1 MKIKVRILIVED
13 EFKIADVIAS
23 RLRKENYI
31 VDVFD
36 NGEAGL
42 DNALTNIYDLI
53 ILDVMLPKVDG
64 FKILEEIRR
73 EKINAKVIMLTAKSM
88 IEDKLMGGNS
98 GANDYLTKP
107 FHIDELVARVNAQL
121 RMDNVQVQ
129 KYYVEA
135 GDLRLNIKNTTLI
148 CTTTNESI
156 EVVCKEFMLL
166 EYLMKFT
173 TTGDVYVAV
182 YFCTSISKIPADGG
196 TYIPRNGEESYSG
209 TARKFYISTSK
220 TLYAADAMASY
231 YNSYFF
237 GLTPYNGKVTNTNE
251 HNPITLVQGGTAS
264 ETALNKSDRNLGN
277 WGLQYAMNFTLKNNY
292 SKPVKF
298 KGYIISNPISHCAGI
313 RSGNSVD
320 GVFLEPNESN
330 ENPDNNR
337 WQFFEST
344 TLPANTGSVTID
356 FQYMHLSK
364 GNAPCLMQ
372 FEVVPA

>member
-1 MKIKVRILIVED
+1 MRILIVED

-148 CTTTNESI
+148 CTTTNKSI

-166 EYLMKFT
+166 EYLMKNKNQ
-173 TTGDVYVAV
+173 VLQKEQLYE
-182 YFCTSISKIPADGG
+182 KI
-196 TYIPRNGEESYSG
+196 
-209 TARKFYISTSK
+209 
-220 TLYAADAMASY
+220 
-231 YNSYFF
+231 
-237 GLTPYNGKVTNTNE
+237 
-251 HNPITLVQGGTAS
+251 
-264 ETALNKSDRNLGN
+264 
-277 WGLQYAMNFTLKNNY
+277 WGL
-292 SKPVKF
+292 
-298 KGYIISNPISHCAGI
+298 
-313 RSGNSVD
+313 D
-320 GVFLEPNESN
+320 NESESN
-330 ENPDNNR
+330 NLEAYLSFIRKKIKIIGSNVQIKAIRGLVYKLEVEN
-337 WQFFEST
+337 
-344 TLPANTGSVTID
+344 
-356 FQYMHLSK
+356 
-364 GNAPCLMQ
+364 
-372 FEVVPA
+372 

>member
-1 MKIKVRILIVED
+1 MRILIVED
-13 EFKIADVIAS
+13 EFKIADVIAG

-166 EYLMKFT
+166 EYLMKNKNQ
-173 TTGDVYVAV
+173 VLQKEQLYE
-182 YFCTSISKIPADGG
+182 KI
-196 TYIPRNGEESYSG
+196 
-209 TARKFYISTSK
+209 
-220 TLYAADAMASY
+220 
-231 YNSYFF
+231 
-237 GLTPYNGKVTNTNE
+237 
-251 HNPITLVQGGTAS
+251 
-264 ETALNKSDRNLGN
+264 
-277 WGLQYAMNFTLKNNY
+277 WGL
-292 SKPVKF
+292 
-298 KGYIISNPISHCAGI
+298 
-313 RSGNSVD
+313 D
-320 GVFLEPNESN
+320 NESESN
-330 ENPDNNR
+330 NLEAYLSFIRKKIKIIGSNVQIKAIRGLVYKLEVEN
-337 WQFFEST
+337 
-344 TLPANTGSVTID
+344 
-356 FQYMHLSK
+356 
-364 GNAPCLMQ
+364 
-372 FEVVPA
+372 

>member
-1 MKIKVRILIVED
+1 MRILIVED

-53 ILDVMLPKVDG
+53 ILDVMLSKVDG

-88 IEDKLMGGNS
+88 IEDKLMGFNS

-129 KYYVEA
+129 KNYVEA
-135 GDLRLNIKNTTLI
+135 GDLRLNIKNTTLT

-166 EYLMKFT
+166 EYLMKNKNQ
-173 TTGDVYVAV
+173 VLQKEQLYE
-182 YFCTSISKIPADGG
+182 KI
-196 TYIPRNGEESYSG
+196 
-209 TARKFYISTSK
+209 
-220 TLYAADAMASY
+220 
-231 YNSYFF
+231 
-237 GLTPYNGKVTNTNE
+237 
-251 HNPITLVQGGTAS
+251 
-264 ETALNKSDRNLGN
+264 
-277 WGLQYAMNFTLKNNY
+277 WGL
-292 SKPVKF
+292 
-298 KGYIISNPISHCAGI
+298 
-313 RSGNSVD
+313 D
-320 GVFLEPNESN
+320 NESEAN
-330 ENPDNNR
+330 NLEAYLSFIRKKIKIIGSNVQIKAIRGIGYKLEVENWFYNFNCNKR
-337 WQFFEST
+337 
-344 TLPANTGSVTID
+344 
-356 FQYMHLSK
+356 
-364 GNAPCLMQ
+364 
-372 FEVVPA
+372 

>member
-1 MKIKVRILIVED
+1 MRILIVED

-23 RLRKENYI
+23 RLRNEQYI
-31 VDVFD
+31 VDVY
-36 NGEAGL
+36 GEEGL

-166 EYLMKFT
+166 EYLMKNKNQ
-173 TTGDVYVAV
+173 VLQKEQLYE
-182 YFCTSISKIPADGG
+182 KI
-196 TYIPRNGEESYSG
+196 
-209 TARKFYISTSK
+209 
-220 TLYAADAMASY
+220 
-231 YNSYFF
+231 
-237 GLTPYNGKVTNTNE
+237 
-251 HNPITLVQGGTAS
+251 
-264 ETALNKSDRNLGN
+264 
-277 WGLQYAMNFTLKNNY
+277 WGL
-292 SKPVKF
+292 
-298 KGYIISNPISHCAGI
+298 
-313 RSGNSVD
+313 D
-320 GVFLEPNESN
+320 NESESN
-330 ENPDNNR
+330 NLEAYLSFIRKKIKIIGSNVQIKAIRGLGYKLEVEN
-337 WQFFEST
+337 
-344 TLPANTGSVTID
+344 
-356 FQYMHLSK
+356 
-364 GNAPCLMQ
+364 
-372 FEVVPA
+372 

>member
-1 MKIKVRILIVED
+1 MRILIVED

-88 IEDKLMGGNS
+88 IEDKLMGFNS
-98 GANDYLTKP
+98 GANDYLIKP

-166 EYLMKFT
+166 EYLMKNKNQ
-173 TTGDVYVAV
+173 VLQKEQLYE
-182 YFCTSISKIPADGG
+182 KI
-196 TYIPRNGEESYSG
+196 
-209 TARKFYISTSK
+209 
-220 TLYAADAMASY
+220 
-231 YNSYFF
+231 
-237 GLTPYNGKVTNTNE
+237 
-251 HNPITLVQGGTAS
+251 
-264 ETALNKSDRNLGN
+264 
-277 WGLQYAMNFTLKNNY
+277 WGL
-292 SKPVKF
+292 
-298 KGYIISNPISHCAGI
+298 
-313 RSGNSVD
+313 D
-320 GVFLEPNESN
+320 NESESN
-330 ENPDNNR
+330 NLEAYLSFIRKKIKIIGSNVQIKAIRGLGYKLEVEN
-337 WQFFEST
+337 
-344 TLPANTGSVTID
+344 
-356 FQYMHLSK
+356 
-364 GNAPCLMQ
+364 
-372 FEVVPA
+372 

>member
-1 MKIKVRILIVED
+1 MRILIVED

-64 FKILEEIRR
+64 FKLLEEIRR

-88 IEDKLMGGNS
+88 IEDKLMGFNS

-129 KYYVEA
+129 KNYVEA
-135 GDLRLNIKNTTLI
+135 GDLRLNIKNTTLT

-166 EYLMKFT
+166 EYLMKNKNQ
-173 TTGDVYVAV
+173 VLQKEQLYE
-182 YFCTSISKIPADGG
+182 KI
-196 TYIPRNGEESYSG
+196 
-209 TARKFYISTSK
+209 
-220 TLYAADAMASY
+220 
-231 YNSYFF
+231 
-237 GLTPYNGKVTNTNE
+237 
-251 HNPITLVQGGTAS
+251 
-264 ETALNKSDRNLGN
+264 
-277 WGLQYAMNFTLKNNY
+277 WGL
-292 SKPVKF
+292 
-298 KGYIISNPISHCAGI
+298 
-313 RSGNSVD
+313 D
-320 GVFLEPNESN
+320 NESESN
-330 ENPDNNR
+330 NLEAYLSFIRKKIKIIGSNVQIKAIRGIEYKLEVEN
-337 WQFFEST
+337 
-344 TLPANTGSVTID
+344 
-356 FQYMHLSK
+356 
-364 GNAPCLMQ
+364 
-372 FEVVPA
+372 